1 MPHDLA
7 TINGRTAMF
16 YSGVT
21 PWHGL
26 GRRLAAPATA
36 KEAIVAA
43 QLNYAVDLRPL
54 MTEDGL
60 PVAKRRAVVRRD
72 TDTVLGTVGS
82 GYTPIQNVD
91 AFDFL
96 DEVAGEGHVRFHTAG
111 ALGQGERVWML
122 AKLPGNIRVHG
133 TDDISKKFLLLSNSH
148 DGSSSLRVL
157 FTPIRVVCQNTLA
170 FAHRQGRGQGISIVH
185 RGDVRSRVEE
195 ARRLLGLADR
205 TFDRYGE
212 QINVLAKRQLTVSEV
227 EDFFWGLYPDG
238 ADEKRGRSRAI
249 RERLENLFENGLG
262 QDLPGIRHTAWAAVN
277 AVTEYVDHHRT
288 TRGRDD
294 RTRVDRR
301 LASAWFGSGAQV
313 KLRAWEQ
320 ALALAT

>member
-1 MPHDLA
+1 MSHDLA
-7 TINGRTAMF
+7 TTNGRPSMAF
-16 YSGVT
+16 YGLS

-36 KEAIVAA
+36 KEAITASG
-43 QLNYAVDLRPL
+43 LDFTVDIRPL

-72 TDTVLGTVGS
+72 TETVLGTVGS
-82 GYTPIQNVD
+82 GYTPIQNID
-91 AFDFL
+91 SFQFL
-96 DEVAGEGHVRFHTAG
+96 DEVAGEGHVRYHTAG

-122 AKLPGNIRVHG
+122 AKLPGNIRVNG
-133 TDDISKKFLLLSNSH
+133 TDDVSKKFLLLSNSH
-148 DGSSSLRVL
+148 DGSSSLRV
-157 FTPIRVVCQNTLA
+157 FFSPIRVVCQNTLT
-170 FAHRQGRGQGISIVH
+170 FAHRQGRGQGVSIVH
-185 RGDVRSRVEE
+185 RGDVRSRVDE

-212 QINVLAKRQLTVSEV
+212 QINVLAKRQLTVAEA
-227 EDFFWGLYPDG
+227 EDYFLTLYPDG

-249 RERLENLFENGLG
+249 RERLLNLYESGLG
-262 QDLPGIRHTAWAAVN
+262 QDLPGIRHTAWAALN
-277 AVTEYVDHHRT
+277 AATEFVDHHRT
-288 TRGRDD
+288 TRGQDA